1 MPANPTT
8 TTPPNF
14 LFLVS
19 EDVGIHHGCY
29 GNPYAHTPHIDRL
42 ASEGVRYTHAFTTC
56 PVCAPSRS
64 TMVTGQYPYAIGT
77 HLMRCVLLDP
87 PRLFTH
93 ELQDAG
99 YHVAWPTKLD
109 FNFEPTDNWCTNT
122 DPWWEQAPPT
132 PPDQPFFLFRNFGVT
147 HESAMWRT
155 PEEQAQATPDVP
167 DKHRHRPEDAPIPDD
182 LFDCAE
188 VRHQQVLYHDS
199 LTQADHEIGQCLKWL
214 DDHNLRDS
222 TIVVYLS
229 DHGCGLPRNKRW
241 CFDPGIHMPLI
252 IRFPNNSQF
261 NSVRHEPNSRRAT
274 HARPGSTRN
283 TLVSW
288 VDLAPTILTLAGVPV
303 PDHYQ
308 GQPFL
313 NPDGSPPATPT
324 ATRTTAFG
332 GRDRMD
338 AAFDHVRYVRDHDY
352 LYLRNSFPHIPYA
365 QRNAYMEQASA
376 VQAMREANA
385 AGQLASPNDAWFRHP
400 KPAEELYR
408 PADDPYCIHNLID
421 DPTHQDHANRLRSE
435 LDEHLEH
442 IGDLGT
448 TDETDLIAQGLI
460 EDQIDA
466 MRSRKGPLPDH
477 LKLGPDINAVTWNE
491 AVAESANA

>member
-1 MPANPTT
+1 MPANTT
-8 TTPPNF
+8 SPTPPNF

-77 HLMRCVLLDP
+77 HLMRCVLRDP

-99 YHVAWPTKLD
+99 YHVAWPTKTD
-109 FNFEPTDNWCTNT
+109 FNFTPTDNWCTNT
-122 DPWWEQAPPT
+122 DAWWEQAPP
-132 PPDQPFFLFRNFGVT
+132 DKPFFLFRNFGVT
-147 HESAMWRT
+147 HESSMWRD
-155 PEEQAQATPDVP
+155 PDQQAQATPDVP
-167 DKHRHRPEDAPIPDD
+167 DALRHRPEDAPVPAD
-182 LFDCAE
+182 LFDCPE
-188 VRHQQVLYHDS
+188 VRNQQVLYHDS
-199 LTQADHEIGQCLKWL
+199 LTQADHEIGQCLDWL
-214 DDHNLRDS
+214 DQHNLRDN

-252 IRFPNNSQF
+252 IRFPNTPQF
-261 NSVRHEPNSRRAT
+261 KDPNSRRAT
-274 HARPGSTRN
+274 LVGKTRD

-288 VDLAPTILTLAGVPV
+288 IDLAPTVLTLAGVPT

-308 GQPFL
+308 GETFL
-313 NPDGSPPATPT
+313 NPDGSTPT
-324 ATRTTAFG
+324 NPRPTAFG
-332 GRDRMD
+332 GRDRMGE
-338 AAFDHVRYVRDHDY
+338 AFDHVRFARDHNY
-352 LYLRNSFPHIPYA
+352 LYIRNTFPNIPYA
-365 QRNAYMEQASA
+365 QRNGYMEQAPA
-376 VQAMREANA
+376 IRAMREAHTADTLSPTA
-385 AGQLASPNDAWFRHP
+385 AAWFQHP
-400 KPAEELYR
+400 KPPEELYHL
-408 PADDPYCIHNLID
+408 ADDPYCINNLIE
-421 DPTHQDHANRLRSE
+421 DPQHQPHADRLRDQ
-435 LDEHLEH
+435 LDTHLEH

-448 TDETDLIAQGLI
+448 TDETNLIAQGLI

-477 LKLGPDINAVTWNE
+477 LKLGPDITAVTWNE
-491 AVAESANA
+491 AVAESANP